1 LGILSKAEIQL
12 PNFDIKPNQSLCEY
26 WIDKMMGR
34 SAICSIQKLFELL
47 SVEAVSKLQQAI
59 LLNMFANYITIVL
72 NIEETWS

>member
-1 LGILSKAEIQL
+1 
-12 PNFDIKPNQSLCEY
+12 
-26 WIDKMMGR
+26 MMGS

>member
-26 WIDKMMGR
+26 WIDKMMGS